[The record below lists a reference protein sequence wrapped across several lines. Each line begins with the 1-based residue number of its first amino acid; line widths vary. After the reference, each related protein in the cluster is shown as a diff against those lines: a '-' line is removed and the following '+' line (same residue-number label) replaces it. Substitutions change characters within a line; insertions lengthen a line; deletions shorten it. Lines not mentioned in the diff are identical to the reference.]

1 MDPRRHITEYLPK
14 KYLEKPQEPFSVA
27 SFVREM
33 SARGRGKGKAKN
45 RGRPRKG
52 MPKRV
57 NEKKII
63 SDLKKELGLR
73 EERVKEFGFIEVDT
87 DVDNEEEE
95 TVQDEELRN
104 GESNEDQDKFSVG
117 RTRSGR
123 LSLPPKRIRTDM
135 ALKEDSFPPAQ
146 DEPTANT
153 GAVTNMN
160 FATPPLVD
168 SALASMGRRSFAP
181 PPKYICKICG
191 KLYLGDKKIARHLK
205 LFPDHEFAT
214 PETPASPVKKSFSA
228 DSWINESDPASLLDL
243 VGPKLLQSFTLWDL
257 LVKRVSL
264 KRLGTAEVLSSMFA
278 DVQALVMDLK
288 NMVEQC
294 LTNIRTNEDSFSVI
308 LSPMISSILGQS
320 QNGGVERYVLP
331 YNQIPVHY
339 HKLLGFPMGFKSTH
353 PSDMFSPDSTNS
365 IFHPEEENS
374 QMSISSETN
383 DRPLV
388 DKVVLEANLG
398 TAAMDE
404 ETQDSS
410 RMQKR
415 RRIDSESRSVSSIPP
430 QTPDFLNH
438 EDESNLSSTS
448 NLCTKDIIAEQSN
461 SIDDVPVKQFLDSE
475 MKTDESSLDKIRQN
489 LIAMT
494 TRSDVC
500 SGSGTTFSNC
510 SRTRLPSFSSIMCGS
525 PNPSVK
531 NQSGTGERE
540 ENKNERSNHHLR
552 EEDDSILKIITRP
565 DTAGGSAPVSPRVNY
580 VSSLNPNTTSN
591 IAFQRRSS
599 VDQVLMHSSSKL
611 LNNVA
616 TTSFSPGKGL
626 HLEDSIRDLHSENIC
641 DGVLLPRTHSSEGRT
656 GEERRFS
663 FDQENDGLN
672 EISKVTMPSPVTSP
686 FQSGSDNAVFNVT
699 SSSLFTTPCLPN
711 MQPGFLETPPKHHII
726 GISSKSYDM
735 NDEFLGRDLKTNLD
749 TDKTDHTG
757 KNKHYPGL
765 DLLMEKT
772 DSTFYKYT
780 SLPQN
785 ATGARKLEMRRHQD
799 FESSTQV
806 TYSEL
811 NHPIP
816 SVSPMKETNKDY
828 ECSKPRQIHPISQSP
843 NLFNDLESVLND
855 SEEFSFHSALSNN
868 VENVPVKT
876 PEKLLSS
883 VSPSVIMIK
892 KSSLFDSFEFDK
904 PVDIEN
910 LEPSDLA
917 PNNVQQSSAPPQ
929 G

>member
-1 MDPRRHITEYLPK
+1 MKTGRHISEYLPK
-14 KYLEKPQEPFSVA
+14 KYLEKPHETFSVA

-33 SARGRGKGKAKN
+33 SARGRGKAKPKN

-87 DVDNEEEE
+87 DADNDGDEPIQNDDLEKGEQEE
-95 TVQDEELRN
+95 QDRE
-104 GESNEDQDKFSVG
+104 QFSIG

-123 LSLPPKRIRTDM
+123 LSRPPKRIRKEM
-135 ALKEDSFPPAQ
+135 ALKEDSFPPME
-146 DEPTANT
+146 DEIPATSDT
-153 GAVTNMN
+153 VTNIN
-160 FATPPLVD
+160 FGTPPLFE
-168 SALASMGRRSFAP
+168 SSLASLSRRSFAP
-181 PPKYICKICG
+181 PPRYICKICG

-205 LFPDHEFAT
+205 HFPDHEFAT
-214 PETPASPVKKSFSA
+214 PETPVSPLKKSFMA
-228 DSWINESDPASLLDL
+228 DSWINEADPSSLLDL
-243 VGPKLLQSFTLWDL
+243 VGPKLLESFTLWDL
-257 LVKRVSL
+257 LVKRVAL

-339 HKLLGFPMGFKSTH
+339 HKLLGFPMGFRSTQ

-365 IFHPEEENS
+365 IFHPEEDNS

-398 TAAMDE
+398 SADMDE

-415 RRIDSESRSVSSIPP
+415 RRMDSESRSVSSIPP

-448 NLCTKDIIAEQSN
+448 NLCAKDIIAEQSN
-461 SIDDVPVKQFLDSE
+461 SIDDIPVKQFTDGD
-475 MKTDESSLDKIRQN
+475 MKVDESSLDKIRQN

-494 TRSDVC
+494 TRSEVC
-500 SGSGTTFSNC
+500 SGSGIIFSNS

-525 PNPSVK
+525 PKPSVEDHSRNRDEDDK
-531 NQSGTGERE
+531 NQ
-540 ENKNERSNHHLR
+540 ENHHHLR
-552 EEDDSILKIITRP
+552 EDESILKIITRP
-565 DTAGGSAPVSPRVNY
+565 DTIGGSAPVSPRMNY
-580 VSSLNPNTTSN
+580 VSSLNPITTAN

-611 LNNVA
+611 LSNVA
-616 TTSFSPGKGL
+616 TSSFSPGKGL
-626 HLEDSIRDLHSENIC
+626 HLDDSIRDLHQEHMRG
-641 DGVLLPRTHSSEGRT
+641 DVLLARTHSSEGRN

-663 FDQENDGLN
+663 FHQENDGLN
-672 EISKVTMPSPVTSP
+672 EINGKVTMPSPVTSP

-699 SSSLFTTPCLPN
+699 SSSLFTTPCLPS
-711 MQPGFLETPPKHHII
+711 MQAGFLETPPKHQMV
-726 GISSKSYDM
+726 GIPSKSFDVG
-735 NDEFLGRDLKTNLD
+735 FLRRDLKTNLD
-749 TDKTDHTG
+749 SDKVDLNG
-757 KNKHYPGL
+757 KNKQFPGL

-780 SLPQN
+780 SLPPN
-785 ATGARKLEMRRHQD
+785 VTAPRKLELRRNHD

-806 TYSEL
+806 TYSEF

-816 SVSPMKETNKDY
+816 SVSPMKETIKDY
-828 ECSKPRQIHPISQSP
+828 ECSKPRQIPPISQSP
-843 NLFNDLESVLND
+843 NLFSDLESVLND

-868 VENVPVKT
+868 VENVPAKT
-876 PEKLLSS
+876 PDKMLTS
-883 VSPSVIMIK
+883 VPPSVIMIK
-892 KSSLFDSFEFDK
+892 KSSLFDAFEFDK

-917 PNNVQQSSAPPQ
+917 PNIVQQSSSPSQ